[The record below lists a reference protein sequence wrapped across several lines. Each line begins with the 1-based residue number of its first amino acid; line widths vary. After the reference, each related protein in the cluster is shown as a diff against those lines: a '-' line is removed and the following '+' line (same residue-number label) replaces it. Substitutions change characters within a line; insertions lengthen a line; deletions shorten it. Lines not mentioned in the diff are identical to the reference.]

1 MNTARAWRWTAAV
14 TLLVAGC
21 RGGAFTVYE
30 ENDRYSIRGNKDRYY
45 TQGLRASLVSPPGE
59 TPELAQAVAERL
71 RDDATEGDEVLRP
84 AGVVMGQNIYTPSD
98 IRVENPSK
106 RDRPYAGWLY
116 AGAVFA
122 SQKRP
127 LASRVGD
134 DQRTLEIDVGV
145 TGPPS
150 LAESVQTHWHDY
162 VKAPPP
168 KGWDHQIHT
177 EPGIVATYERRNRV
191 MACDAP
197 YDSQWDVLPGYAGAV
212 GNIDTHAAAAATARF
227 GWNLPRDF
235 GVNTISTTAMET
247 TDPKNG
253 ALPSLYFFGGSEL
266 RYVARNLFLDGN
278 TFRDSEHV
286 DKRPIV
292 AEFRVGVA
300 VQYKSLRL
308 SYSWITRSEE
318 FNGQAGWMR
327 YGSLS
332 LGWLIDF

>member
-1 MNTARAWRWTAAV
+1 MQTSRAGRWALASAV
-14 TLLVAGC
+14 LVAGC
-21 RGGAFTVYE
+21 RGGALTVYE
-30 ENDRYSIRGNKDRYY
+30 ENDRYSLRGNNDRYY

-59 TPELAQAVAERL
+59 TPELAQAVSDRL
-71 RDDATEGDEVLRP
+71 RCDATEEDEVLAP
-84 AGVVMGQNIYTPSD
+84 AGIVVGQSIYTPRD
-98 IRVENPSK
+98 ITIENPPK

-116 AGAVFA
+116 VGAVFA

-150 LAESVQTHWHDY
+150 LAESVQSHWHDY
-162 VKAPPP
+162 IKAPPP

-177 EPGIVATYERRNRV
+177 EPGIMATYERRNRV
-191 MACDAP
+191 AEGGAPFDA
-197 YDSQWDVLPGYAGAV
+197 QWDFLPGYAGAV
-212 GNIDTHAAAAATARF
+212 GNIDTHVAAEATARI
-227 GWNLPRDF
+227 GWNVPRDF

-247 TDPKNG
+247 TDPANG
-253 ALPSLYFFGGSEL
+253 WRPSLYFFGGSEL
-266 RYVARNLFLDGN
+266 RGVVRNIFLDGN

-286 DKRPIV
+286 DKRPFV

-300 VQYKSLRL
+300 IQFRRLRL
-308 SYSWITRSEE
+308 SYSWITRSHE

>member
-1 MNTARAWRWTAAV
+1 MQTARPGRWASAAL
-14 TLLVAGC
+14 LLVAGC

-45 TQGLRASLVSPPGE
+45 TQGLRASLVSPPAE
-59 TPELAQAVAERL
+59 TPALAQAVADHL
-71 RDDATEGDEVLRP
+71 RDDETDDDEVLKP
-84 AGVVMGQNIYTPSD
+84 AGIVLGQNIYTPSD
-98 IRVENPSK
+98 ITLETPQK

-116 AGAVFA
+116 TGAVFA

-150 LAESVQTHWHDY
+150 LAEDVQTQWHKYID
-162 VKAPPP
+162 VPPP
-168 KGWDHQIHT
+168 QGWDHQIHT

-191 MACDAP
+191 MACGAP
-197 YDSQWDVLPGYAGAV
+197 YDATWDVLPGYAVAA
-212 GNIDTHAAAAATARF
+212 GNIDTHAAASTTARI

-253 ALPSLYFFGGSEL
+253 ALPSLYFFGGSEI
-266 RYVARNLFLDGN
+266 RYVARNIFLDGN
-278 TFRDSEHV
+278 TFRDSAHV
-286 DKRPIV
+286 DARPIV
-292 AEFRVGVA
+292 AEFRIGIA
-300 VQYKSLRL
+300 IQYKRLRV

-332 LGWLIDF
+332 FSWLIDF